1 MMKIV
6 ISLILSFFPI
16 VAFSQNDDIYII
28 AKNGDI
34 FYQRVMEC
42 PEKNAEEIRLMIK
55 QSGALRYSTQI
66 IHDDINK
73 IIAVLDAIPS
83 HTHELDGYSL
93 MSSDFIISKFAL
105 YSGQV
110 IYEIKAQ
117 KYRVPFKDIAFRIP
131 DNAIFEENKY
141 LKELLYNKKNELR
154 NRYNDKL
161 TYALSHTFN
170 LEIAPAYDEILN
182 DNW

>member
-73 IIAVLDAIPS
+73 IIAVLDAIP
-83 HTHELDGYSL
+83 
-93 MSSDFIISKFAL
+93 
-105 YSGQV
+105 
-110 IYEIKAQ
+110 
-117 KYRVPFKDIAFRIP
+117 
-131 DNAIFEENKY
+131 
-141 LKELLYNKKNELR
+141 
-154 NRYNDKL
+154 
-161 TYALSHTFN
+161 
-170 LEIAPAYDEILN
+170 
-182 DNW
+182 